1 MQYTKEMLE
10 QLDKEL
16 TLVPLVK
23 DYAFKSVM
31 MKNTEIFK
39 TFLIQTMNL
48 NVKENDSH
56 IILLD
61 KELIKENDNE
71 KGKTVDFN
79 VKIGKNLL
87 ITIEVNR
94 YSFDIVKERNQLYL
108 EKLHTMQF
116 EVGEEYKILK
126 SKYLYQLNLNAKD
139 NYKNIGENI
148 IINYDITNYSIYNDN
163 LKIFIKHLAYYKD
176 MFYNKHNSM
185 RFDEIFMAGLMSEN
199 FVELYDIM
207 SCILSKERLNQ
218 FIGSVVNM
226 SKKYF
231 KLHEWES
238 EKMDK
243 LVMDKAKEIAMKE
256 GHEQGMKEGMEEG
269 REEGMKKGRE
279 EGMKEGMKEGIEKE
293 KISTIKT
300 MLANGLEYEMIS
312 RISGK
317 TLEEIKNI
325 EESMDG
331 K

>member
-1 MQYTKEMLE
+1 MQYTKEKLE

>member
-148 IINYDITNYSIYNDN
+148 IINYDITNHSIYNDN